1 MGKMIGKEQE
11 LDFKVEQ
18 ALEPEPAVLEPV
30 VEQPAVTEPEP
41 EPKEE
46 PKEEP
51 MEESKEQTIV
61 EKWKGWLNSLM
72 KDVTE

>member
-1 MGKMIGKEQE
+1 
-11 LDFKVEQ
+11 V
-18 ALEPEPAVLEPV
+18 V

-46 PKEEP
+46 PKQ
-51 MEESKEQTIV
+51 QTIV

>member
-1 MGKMIGKEQE
+1 MGKMIGKDQE
-11 LDFKVEQ
+11 LDFKVEP
-18 ALEPEPAVLEPV
+18 AHEPEPAAPEPVV
-30 VEQPAVTEPEP
+30 VEQPTVTEPEP

-46 PKEEP
+46 PKQEP
-51 MEESKEQTIV
+51 KQQTIV